1 MSQADGI
8 ATARCGRVG
17 LSGRATSR
25 QDRVGADMTRIH
37 FPRVKMD
44 GQQVRLLSILDEAAL
59 TADFI
64 ERDISVVI
72 VDPVMSTVGGKVDLN
87 RNNEV
92 RDYLDPWTRIAEKTN
107 GVVHGIVHLR
117 KALGTDILAAINGSS
132 AFGEVARSVSAFARE
147 ERTGTGYCP
156 R

>member
-1 MSQADGI
+1 
-8 ATARCGRVG
+8 
-17 LSGRATSR
+17 
-25 QDRVGADMTRIH
+25 MTRIH

-92 RDYLDPWTRIAEKTN
+92 RDYLEPWARMAE
-107 GVVHGIVHLR
+107 
-117 KALGTDILAAINGSS
+117 AING
-132 AFGEVARSVSAFARE
+132 
-147 ERTGTGYCP
+147 
-156 R
+156 